1 MAIASQTEVKRKR
14 GRVSL
19 SKELIIKTGPG
30 YFYKPTKLD
39 MQRVERLVLLGLT
52 EEAIASYVG
61 TNGIDADTL
70 RSHYGPILKR
80 HRDENL
86 SKIALSIYQQAL
98 EPKDGGNKEI
108 SWDQRQKMQ
117 MFVMKTRAGWK
128 ENDTTIINA
137 QNVQI
142 VKRVVGIAEDDV

>member
-1 MAIASQTEVKRKR
+1 MARAIVNRGGRKPNTKALVPVKH
-14 GRVSL
+14 GS
-19 SKELIIKTGPG
+19 GH
-30 YFYKPTKLD
+30 FYTPTKLD
-39 MQRVERLVLLGLT
+39 QQRVANLVLLGLT
-52 EEAIASYVG
+52 EEAIASYIG
-61 TNGIDADTL
+61 PDGIDPITL
-70 RSHYGPILKR
+70 RAHFKQILHR

-86 SKIALSIYQQAL
+86 GKIAASIYQQAL

-128 ENDTTIINA
+128 ENDTTVINA

-142 VKRVVGIAEDDV
+142 VKRVVGIMEDEI